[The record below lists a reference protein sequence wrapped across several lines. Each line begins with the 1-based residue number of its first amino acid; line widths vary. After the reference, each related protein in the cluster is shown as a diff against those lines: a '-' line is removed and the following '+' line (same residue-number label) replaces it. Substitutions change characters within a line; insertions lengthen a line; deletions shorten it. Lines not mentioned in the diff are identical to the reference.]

1 MDDDIVVKD
10 LYSCDGCHPEGVA
23 RHGGAAVGG
32 IGHSPARGFEPR
44 QR

>member
-10 LYSCDGCHPEGVA
+10 LYSCDGCDPEGVA
-23 RHGGAAVGG
+23 CHKGVAVDGF
-32 IGHSPARGFEPR
+32 GHSPAGEFEPR